1 MNNFRHIL
9 LVGIVFLLFTEMAGQ
24 TFQSR
29 WVGLEQG
36 LSQSSVSAIVQDDSG
51 FVWMATQD
59 GLNRFDG
66 YGFSVVKKE
75 PFDSASLTANRISAL
90 LTDQNGLIWVGT
102 AFSGL
107 NVMNPVTRKIRRITR
122 SRYDPTSL
130 SSNAITSLFED
141 SKGHIWVG
149 TSNGLNQLVLRGLN
163 PMRDSLSFIRY
174 QVDERDQTWEKG
186 YSYMHAMV
194 ERENGEIW
202 VGSSGTP
209 NGLQLFEYLSN
220 GVLVPK
226 TMPGSLHKEFIRAMA
241 LAEDKLGRMWI
252 GTPSGLLIWDAE
264 KDRLINEPGATNITE
279 EISCLLSK
287 ENGDMWIGTSR
298 GAYLLVFDPETL
310 QFAQE
315 AIHFE
320 AGSGN
325 SGQLSGNEVMSI
337 HPDALNPDGVWLGTY
352 TGGATYLSKNNQP
365 FRTNTLRHPE
375 VSQLSSASLT
385 AILKDQNGV
394 LWLGTHKGL
403 VRYDPVRDSYTILQ
417 DENRKGS
424 KGWGNVLCL
433 WEDRKGRKWMGTYE
447 GLFQIVENESGTVGV
462 HSYPVCKGQSVFC
475 LYETEEGMIAI
486 GGHFGVSIFDPET
499 STFVYCGTSLDKA
512 SSEQMGYR
520 VRSIF
525 QDSRRQLWVGTSHGL
540 IRFRESGVMETVL
553 RDSELDIF
561 CHKPIDSS
569 SLRNDLISGI
579 VEDAQGNIWVGTMDG
594 LVRMNNSA
602 QNGGFETFT
611 EHQGL
616 SNNMIYGI
624 LTNEAKDEIWI
635 STNGGLTRIG
645 MDSQKI
651 DNFHIQDGLQSNE
664 FNDRA
669 FHRASDGEILFG
681 GINGYSRFYPEA
693 IQYDKVPPR
702 VLISRYTDCENVSHD
717 LTYDLPEQIEIPWA
731 GNSFSVG
738 FSGLEFAHTDKV
750 TYAYQMEGLNADWI
764 ACGEARTA
772 YFNNLASG
780 TYTFRV
786 RAANGD
792 GVWSDGKAAM
802 VFVVHPPFWQRA
814 WFYLLA
820 LLAVGGLLWLGHYYR
835 VQTKVRRVM
844 ELERVRKNTAADF
857 HDELGHK
864 LTIISLFGEI
874 LKKQLNGSADTAA
887 PHLDKIIA
895 TSNSLY
901 YSMKDLLW
909 VLDPEKDSVL
919 DLVLLLKDFGDELFD
934 KTGVAFRT
942 EGISDA
948 LAEPILPMNYKRHI
962 VLIFKE
968 VMNNALKH
976 ANCQNA
982 VLKIDFAPGRLYV
995 CFSDDGEGFE
1005 IETGRIGHGIN
1016 NLYDRA
1022 DKICGDLKISSGETG
1037 TRIALTCLGVG
1048 EKGKLI
1054 SR

>member
-1 MNNFRHIL
+1 MNSFRYIL
-9 LVGIVFLLFTEMAGQ
+9 LGGIVFLLFSELVGQ
-24 TFQSR
+24 AFQSR

-59 GLNRFDG
+59 GLNRYDG
-66 YGFSVVKKE
+66 YGFSVLKKE
-75 PFDSASLTANRISAL
+75 PFDSASLAANRISAL
-90 LTDQNGLIWVGT
+90 LTDRQGLLWVGT

-107 NVMNPVTRKIRRITR
+107 NVMNPVTQKIRRI
-122 SRYDPTSL
+122 SRNPRDPTSL
-130 SSNAITSLFED
+130 GSNAITCLFED
-141 SKGHIWVG
+141 SRGNIWVG
-149 TSNGLNQLVLRGLN
+149 TSNGLSQLVLRGNN
-163 PMRDSLSFIRY
+163 PMHDSLSFIRY

-186 YSYMHAMV
+186 DSYTHAMI

-202 VGSSGTP
+202 VGSSGSD
-209 NGLQLFEYLSN
+209 NGIQLFEYLPN

-226 TMPGSLHKEFIRAMA
+226 TMPVSLHKEFIQARA
-241 LAEDKLGRMWI
+241 LAEDKQGRMWI
-252 GTPSGLLIWDAE
+252 GTPRGLLLWDAQKNSWSSE
-264 KDRLINEPGATNITE
+264 SAMTNVIGE
-279 EISCLLSK
+279 VSCLLSR

-298 GAYLLVFDPETL
+298 GAYLLPFDPDTQ

-315 AIHFE
+315 AIHFT
-320 AGSGN
+320 AGSDN
-325 SGQLSGNEVMSI
+325 SDQLSGNEVMSI

-365 FRTNTLRHPE
+365 FRTNTLRHPDL
-375 VSQLSSASLT
+375 SQLSSASLT
-385 AILKDQNGV
+385 AILKDRNGII
-394 LWLGTHKGL
+394 WLGTHKGL
-403 VRYDPVRDSYTILQ
+403 VRYDPIRNSYTALH
-417 DENRKGS
+417 EKKYMGS
-424 KGWGNVLCL
+424 KGWGDVLCL

-447 GLFQIVENESGTVGV
+447 GLFQIIENQSGTIEFKAY
-462 HSYPVCKGQSVFC
+462 SVCEGQPVFC
-475 LYETEEGMIAI
+475 LYETPEGMLAT
-486 GGHFGVSIFDPET
+486 GGHSGVSIFDPET

-512 SSEQMGYR
+512 SSGQMGYR
-520 VRSIF
+520 IRAIF
-525 QDSRRQLWVGTSHGL
+525 QDSRQQLWIGTSHGL
-540 IRFRESGVMETVL
+540 IHFQESGAMESIL
-553 RDSELDIF
+553 RDSAPDIF
-561 CHKPIDSS
+561 CHKPTDSS

-594 LVRMNNSA
+594 LIRLNHA
-602 QNGGFETFT
+602 DQGEEFETFT
-611 EHQGL
+611 EHEGL
-616 SNNMIYGI
+616 ANNMIYAI
-624 LTNEAKDEIWI
+624 LTNEARDEIWI
-635 STNGGLTRIG
+635 SSNGGVTRIG
-645 MDSQKI
+645 IDSLKM

-664 FNDRA
+664 FNDRT
-669 FHRASDGEILFG
+669 FQRASDGEILFG
-681 GINGYSRFYPEA
+681 GINGYSRFYPNE
-693 IQYDKVPPR
+693 IRYDVVPPR
-702 VLISRYTDCENVSHD
+702 VLISQYTDCEQVSHD
-717 LTYDLPEQIEIPWA
+717 LTYSLSETIEIPWA

-750 TYAYQMEGLNADWI
+750 TYAYKMEGLNADWI
-764 ACGEARTA
+764 ACGEVRTA

-786 RAANGD
+786 KAANGD
-792 GVWSDGKAAM
+792 GVWSDGQAAM
-802 VFVVHPPFWQRA
+802 SFVIHPPFWQRA
-814 WFYLLA
+814 WFYLLV

-874 LKKQLNGSADTAA
+874 LKKQLNGSAEKAG

-934 KTGVAFRT
+934 KTGVAFRA
-942 EGISDA
+942 EGITDA

-976 ANCQNA
+976 ANCQN
-982 VLKIDFAPGRLYV
+982 VILKIEFVPGRLHV

-1005 IETGRIGHGIN
+1005 VEKGRIGHGIN

-1022 DKICGDLKISSGETG
+1022 EKICSALEIDSDETG
-1037 TRIALTCLGVG
+1037 TGVVLTCLGVG
-1048 EKGKLI
+1048 VKGALI